1 MGKDEYSSI
10 YRNLF
15 KSVMEGNHQIW
26 NTNNIENKKKILVTG
41 GSGLVGKHLKK
52 YFKHAIF
59 ISSKD
64 YDLTKENEV
73 IKMYN
78 DHKPEIVIHL
88 AAKVGGIIDNILH
101 PAEYFTENVL
111 MNTLLIKYAHLNNVE
126 RFLGILSTCIYPDVA
141 EKYPLNEDDLHTG
154 PPTETNF
161 SYGYAKRLMAVQID
175 SYNKQYG
182 TRYNYLTP
190 CNLYGENDKDNEI
203 KSHFVTALIKKIYEA
218 NLRGDNEITLFG
230 DGSPIRQF
238 LHADDFA
245 RIIYEMV
252 ENEIYENFN
261 VANDET
267 YTIKKIAE
275 IALEA
280 TDSTNLKIIFD
291 TTKPNGQLRK
301 DVSNKKL
308 KSLFPNFNFLFLG
321 TGIKQVYENYGK
333 ISK

>member
-1 MGKDEYSSI
+1 M
-10 YRNLF
+10 
-15 KSVMEGNHQIW
+15 
-26 NTNNIENKKKILVTG
+26 ENKKKILVTG

-52 YFKHAIF
+52 YFKHAVF

-88 AAKVGGIIDNILH
+88 AARVGGIIDNILH

-141 EKYPLNEDDLHTG
+141 EKYPLNEDDLHKG
-154 PPTETNF
+154 PPTKTNF

-175 SYNKQYG
+175 SYNKEYG
-182 TRYNYLTP
+182 TKYNYLIP
-190 CNLYGENDKDNEI
+190 CNLYGENDKDDEI
-203 KSHFVTALIKKIYEA
+203 KSHFVTAIIKKIYHA
-218 NLRGDNEITLFG
+218 NLRGENEITVFG

-238 LHADDFA
+238 IHADDFA
-245 RIIYEMV
+245 RIIYEMIK
-252 ENEIYENFN
+252 NGIYENFN
-261 VANDET
+261 VVSDET
-267 YTIKKIAE
+267 YSIKEIAE
-275 IALEA
+275 IAIKA
-280 TDSTNLKIIFD
+280 TDSNHLKIIFD
-291 TTKPNGQLRK
+291 KTKPNGQLRK
-301 DVSNKKL
+301 DASNKKL
-308 KSLFPNFNFLFLG
+308 KSLFPNFNFLFLSD
-321 TGIKQVYENYGK
+321 GIKQVYRNYGK

>member
-1 MGKDEYSSI
+1 
-10 YRNLF
+10 
-15 KSVMEGNHQIW
+15 
-26 NTNNIENKKKILVTG
+26 
-41 GSGLVGKHLKK
+41 
-52 YFKHAIF
+52 
-59 ISSKD
+59 
-64 YDLTKENEV
+64 
-73 IKMYN
+73 
-78 DHKPEIVIHL
+78 
-88 AAKVGGIIDNILH
+88 
-101 PAEYFTENVL
+101 
-111 MNTLLIKYAHLNNVE
+111 
-126 RFLGILSTCIYPDVA
+126 
-141 EKYPLNEDDLHTG
+141 
-154 PPTETNF
+154 
-161 SYGYAKRLMAVQID
+161 
-175 SYNKQYG
+175 
-182 TRYNYLTP
+182 
-190 CNLYGENDKDNEI
+190 
-203 KSHFVTALIKKIYEA
+203 VTALIKKIYEA